1 MRNIRAVMAV
11 AALLVVAAC
20 VGEDPT
26 PAPVT
31 PAGGSNDGGGA
42 LDSGTSSDDASTPD
56 ADAGPSDLDAGDRD
70 SGRDAGA
77 STYPAAILADAP
89 LAYWRLGETSG
100 TSAKNIAQSG
110 AAYDLTL
117 AGVTDQLGRE
127 SLVAGETDTSIS
139 FSAGLSATVP
149 LGPSTELLKVKNAFA
164 IDGWVKL
171 SAPDTAMHTIFSSTS
186 GSGDGFSFMI
196 DGGTG
201 SFFLACHGHAA
212 YSTTTV
218 TVPIDG
224 KPHYIAVS
232 WVGAASSATFYVDGA
247 SEATLGVQDIALDY
261 IGAVARVGAWPSGAS
276 PFEGVIDE
284 LAIYPT
290 ALPPARVEV
299 HRKR

>member
-1 MRNIRAVMAV
+1 MAV
-11 AALLVVAAC
+11 AVVLVVAAC
-20 VGEDPT
+20 VGEDPK

-56 ADAGPSDLDAGDRD
+56 ADAGPSDPDGGERD

-77 STYPAAILADAP
+77 GTYAAEILADAP

-127 SLVAGETDTSIS
+127 SLVAGEMDTSIF

-149 LGPSTELLKVKNAFA
+149 LGASTALLKVTNAFS

-171 SAPDTAMHTIFSSTS
+171 SASASGAAMRTVFSSTS
-186 GSGDGFSFMI
+186 GSSDGFSFMI
-196 DGGTG
+196 DGGSG

-218 TVPIDG
+218 NVPIDG

-232 WVGAASSATFYVDGA
+232 WVGAASSATFHVDGV
-247 SEATLGVQDIALDY
+247 SEAVVGIPDITLEYKGTA
-261 IGAVARVGAWPSGAS
+261 ARVGAWPNGTL
-276 PFEGVIDE
+276 PFEGIIDE
-284 LAIYPT
+284 LAIYPV
-290 ALPPARVEV
+290 ALAPERVDA
-299 HRKR
+299 HRKH